1 MNMPRTK
8 EFRIA
13 VVCGGPSAEAQVSR
27 VSGHGVASALKA
39 TFSHVVEMELDRT
52 IGMRLQEESINVV
65 FPVLHGPP
73 GEDGTFQGF
82 LETLEFP
89 YVGSGVRAS
98 VCAMDKE
105 LAKGIFR
112 AAGLPVAPDMVLDRH
127 LGKIEATKRVINT
140 LGTDVVIKPV
150 AQGSALG
157 VHFAT
162 SPDGIEEA
170 IQEAFVYG
178 GRVLVE
184 ERIKGREITVG
195 ILEREGIEALP
206 VIEVTTP
213 QGSWYDFE
221 HRYTPG
227 LSEHI
232 IPAPLPKVQYER
244 TQEIAKRAHQ
254 TLGCRDLS
262 RVDFVVPDEGDP
274 IVLEVN
280 TLPGMTPTSLFPD
293 AARAAGMSFEALV
306 AFLIHRALQ
315 RAPGKE

>member
-1 MNMPRTK
+1 MPPTK

-13 VVCGGPSAEAQVSR
+13 VVCGGPSAEAEISR

-52 IGMRLQEESINVV
+52 IGIRLQKKSIEVV

-82 LETLEFP
+82 LEILELP

-98 VCAMDKE
+98 ACAMDKA

-112 AAGLPVAPDMVLDRH
+112 AAELPVAPDMVLDRH
-127 LGKIEATKRVINT
+127 LGKTEAAKRVIDT

-162 SPDGIEEA
+162 TPDGIEEA
-170 IQEAFVYG
+170 IQRAFVYG
-178 GRVLVE
+178 ERVLVE
-184 ERIKGREITVG
+184 ERIKGKEITVA
-195 ILEREGIEALP
+195 ILEREGVEALP
-206 VIEVTTP
+206 VIEVRTP

-227 LSEHI
+227 LSEHV
-232 IPAPLPKVQYER
+232 IPAPLPKAQYER
-244 TQEIAKRAHQ
+244 TQEIAILAHQ
-254 TLGCRDLS
+254 ALGCRDLS
-262 RVDFVVPDEGDP
+262 RVDFLVPNEGDP

-293 AARAAGMSFEALV
+293 AASAAGISFEALV
-306 AFLIHRALQ
+306 AHLIDRALK
-315 RAPGKE
+315 RAPGIE